1 MRDESDNFW
10 VNPETAAQPP
20 VAFTG
25 LKLGSPK
32 TVAVGLPAVLSSAKY
47 VFGAMNVVRGA
58 ASSVERF
65 SVQNAS
71 FHARMKLSSSV
82 EARPGMAIGVST

>member
-1 MRDESDNFW
+1 M
-10 VNPETAAQPP
+10 
-20 VAFTG
+20 
-25 LKLGSPK
+25 K
-32 TVAVGLPAVLSSAKY
+32 T
-47 VFGAMNVVRGA
+47 VRGA
-58 ASSVERF
+58 ALEVERF